1 MDTKSKLDTLWKKGV
16 GEMKNLAS
24 KADQAASR
32 LAERSAATAPNP
44 VPGAHERGDAS
55 GAEDISREDL
65 LQLTMKLSKRLKSSE
80 SSNAALTKE
89 ARRFMLERD
98 ALRKAVSAEVLGRP
112 GALEDVPLRE
122 GAGSSSEPSA
132 ALLDALRARAA
143 GGGTGDG
150 APDGATATLKTA
162 LEAALA
168 GRDGLATKLRAA
180 EASLAES
187 RRSFED
193 QVVALRLQLKS
204 AASGRAS
211 AETLAELAAKDA
223 TIAELAAARD
233 ASADAKATLAA
244 ALAEERALAERV
256 SGERQ
261 RADNRHATRTAKLAA
276 AEKERDDALRRLG
289 ALEGEAAALRAAA
302 AAADAARAAA
312 ADDAATAAA
321 AAAAAACAEAAAA
334 SATSAVHATTV
345 ALGAVA
351 RAEAAA
357 KASRDVADARTKA
370 ESDHAKRSSL
380 ARSIMA
386 EKDAK
391 LRDLAA
397 AVARL
402 EADLSCGG
410 HENRAFVEIANRQA
424 AREGAHAVDL
434 EAAKVA
440 TKRLQTAIRS
450 RDAEMA
456 DLASELLAAHAA
468 LDERAAP
475 GDGPNL
481 EYAKNVVVQYMSLVP
496 GSSEHASL
504 VPVLATVLDFSDD
517 DVAALR
523 AAARKHDDDFRR
535 NAPWFGPAPPPSPLL
550 TLATLRAPKPRK
562 PLREAPG

>member
-24 KADQAASR
+24 KADQAATR
-32 LAERSAATAPNP
+32 LAERSAATAPVS
-44 VPGAHERGDAS
+44 VPGEHQRGDAS

-132 ALLDALRARAA
+132 ALLDALSARRRRNRRRA
-143 GGGTGDG
+143 G
-150 APDGATATLKTA
+150 GATATLKTA

-204 AASGRAS
+204 AASGKAS

-233 ASADAKATLAA
+233 TLTDAKATLAA
-244 ALAEERALAERV
+244 ALAEERALAERRRRETARGQPPRDAHREARRG
-256 SGERQ
+256 GEGAR
-261 RADNRHATRTAKLAA
+261 RRPAA
-276 AEKERDDALRRLG
+276 PRRPRGRGRGAPRGRGRRDG
-289 ALEGEAAALRAAA
+289 APRAARGG
-302 AAADAARAAA
+302 DARS
-312 ADDAATAAA
+312 
-321 AAAAAACAEAAAA
+321 AAAACAEAAAA
-334 SATSAVHATTV
+334 SATSALHTTTI

-397 AVARL
+397 TVARL

-410 HENRAFVEIANRQA
+410 HENRAFVEIANRCANRQA

-440 TKRLQTAIRS
+440 TKRLQTAIKS

-456 DLASELLAAHAA
+456 DLASKLLAAHAA

-481 EYAKNVVVQYMSLVP
+481 EYVKNVVVQYMSLVP

-523 AAARKHDDDFRR
+523 AAARKHDDDRTRPGSGPRR
-535 NAPWFGPAPPPSPLL
+535 RRRRS
-550 TLATLRAPKPRK
+550 RSRRCAPKPAGPARG
-562 PLREAPG
+562 AG

>member
-24 KADQAASR
+24 KADQAATR
-32 LAERSAATAPNP
+32 LAERSAATAPVS
-44 VPGAHERGDAS
+44 VPGEHQRGDAS

-89 ARRFMLERD
+89 ARRFMLERRV
-98 ALRKAVSAEVLGRP
+98 RKAVSAEVLGRP
-112 GALEDVPLRE
+112 GALED
-122 GAGSSSEPSA
+122 
-132 ALLDALRARAA
+132 
-143 GGGTGDG
+143 
-150 APDGATATLKTA
+150 TA

-204 AASGRAS
+204 AASGKAS

-233 ASADAKATLAA
+233 TLTDAKATLAA

-256 SGERQ
+256 AGEKQ
-261 RADNRHATRTAKLAA
+261 RGQPPRDAHRSSPRRRRSATTPCGASAPSRARPRRSARPRPPRT
-276 AEKERDDALRRLG
+276 
-289 ALEGEAAALRAAA
+289 
-302 AAADAARAAA
+302 ARAAPRGG
-312 ADDAATAAA
+312 DAPRRG
-321 AAAAAACAEAAAA
+321 AAACAEAAAA

-357 KASRDVADARTKA
+357 KASRDVADARSKA

-397 AVARL
+397 TVARL

-440 TKRLQTAIRS
+440 TKRLQTAIKS

-456 DLASELLAAHAA
+456 DLASKLWRRTRRSTSA
-468 LDERAAP
+468 RRP
-475 GDGPNL
+475 
-481 EYAKNVVVQYMSLVP
+481 
-496 GSSEHASL
+496 
-504 VPVLATVLDFSDD
+504 ATGRTWS
-517 DVAALR
+517 
-523 AAARKHDDDFRR
+523 
-535 NAPWFGPAPPPSPLL
+535 
-550 TLATLRAPKPRK
+550 T
-562 PLREAPG
+562 